1 MGLDDGSGEDGGM
14 LCESQFNFFLP
25 YVVSYE
31 SYGPW
36 KEKKKTFK
44 IKLIICFLILT
55 NKKHFTEY

>member
-36 KEKKKTFK
+36 KEKKNF
-44 IKLIICFLILT
+44 
-55 NKKHFTEY
+55 